1 MDSPDP
7 VNARLRRL
15 PAVERLVEAAG
26 RDAPSARWSLLAAA
40 RRVLATAR
48 AALVDDPSQPERGLE
63 ALAGDVRELAAE
75 LEGPAPRRVLNATGV
90 VIHTNLGRAPLGEAA
105 ALEVGRA
112 ASSYSDLE
120 YDLESGTRGSRLER
134 VSRLLV
140 LLSGAEAAMVVN
152 NNAAG
157 LLLAVDALAA
167 GREVILS
174 RGELVEIGGSF
185 RVPEIME
192 TSRARLRSV
201 GTTNRTHLRDYEAAI
216 GPETGMLL
224 KVHRSNFEI
233 RGFTAEVSIADLAAL
248 AAPRGIPVVEDR
260 GSGTFLD
267 LRPHGIPEAAAT
279 QGLRDGADL
288 VLFSGDK
295 LLGGPQAGIVLGRGD
310 LVERMRKS
318 PLARALRVDKMTLA
332 ALDWTLRGYLD
343 GSAQERVP
351 VLRMLL
357 RSPAELRERAE
368 AIAAELKAQGWKSV
382 SVERE
387 GSLVGG
393 GALPDVEL
401 PGAVVRLVPSGSV
414 DEVAGA
420 LRRRDPAVVVRARK
434 GAILIDPR
442 TLSAAE
448 TREVVAAFAALIDS
462 SSCFG

>member
-26 RDAPSARWSLLAAA
+26 KGTSCARWSLLAASRA
-40 RRVLATAR
+40 VLAAAR
-48 AALVDDPSQPERGLE
+48 ASLVEEASRPEPGLE
-63 ALAGDVRELAAE
+63 ALASEVRERAAR
-75 LEGPAPRRVLNATGV
+75 LEEPAPRRVLNATGV
-90 VIHTNLGRAPLGEAA
+90 VIHTNLGRAPLAEEA

-112 ASSYSDLE
+112 ARSYSDLE

-140 LLSGAEAAMVVN
+140 LLSGAEAALVVN

-192 TSRARLRSV
+192 TSRARLRAV

-233 RGFTAEVSIADLAAL
+233 RGFTTEVSLADLAAL
-248 AAPRGIPVVEDR
+248 GSRSDIPVVEDR

-267 LRPHGIPEAAAT
+267 LRPLGIPEAEAA
-279 QGLRDGADL
+279 QGLRDGADV

-295 LLGGPQAGIVLGRGD
+295 LLGGPQAGIVLGRRH

-332 ALDWTLRGYLD
+332 ALDWTLRSYLE
-343 GSAQERVP
+343 GSARERVP

-357 RSPAELRERAE
+357 ASPAELRERAE
-368 AIAAELKAQGWKSV
+368 AIAAELKGQGWPSV
-382 SVERE
+382 SVETE

-414 DEVAGA
+414 EEIAGA

-442 TLSAAE
+442 TLSAPEA
-448 TREVVAAFAALIDS
+448 REVVAAFAALIDS
-462 SSCFG
+462 RSRFG

>member
-134 VSRLLV
+134 V
-140 LLSGAEAAMVVN
+140 
-152 NNAAG
+152 
-157 LLLAVDALAA
+157 
-167 GREVILS
+167 
-174 RGELVEIGGSF
+174 
-185 RVPEIME
+185 
-192 TSRARLRSV
+192 
-201 GTTNRTHLRDYEAAI
+201 RDYEAAI